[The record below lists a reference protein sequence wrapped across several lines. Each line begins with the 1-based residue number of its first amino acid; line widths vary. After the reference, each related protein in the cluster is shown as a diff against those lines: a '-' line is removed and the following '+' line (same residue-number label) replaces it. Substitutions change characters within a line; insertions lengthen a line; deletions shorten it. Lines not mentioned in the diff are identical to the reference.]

1 MENYLF
7 LLSTNF
13 NILEFVVT
21 FIKNNTHI
29 LFGINFILVLSIIFL
44 ESKKTES
51 SWSWI
56 LVLSLLPFLGFI
68 LYLLL
73 GRPIYREKIFPYSK
87 DKKIDFQRK
96 LIDSQSAI
104 PYTINTEVG
113 KKHSNLMQL
122 NFNSNQSFLSI
133 NNEVTTIIDGKEKF
147 EKLFEDI
154 KNAKSYIH
162 IQYYIIKN
170 DSLGKE
176 LFNLLIDKLNSGVEV
191 YLLYDDIGS
200 RTLNSFTLRKLIK
213 AGAKTKSFF
222 KSQLPLINLRMNYR
236 NHRKLVIIDGE
247 IGYVGG
253 FNVGNEYLG
262 LDKKMGY
269 WRDTHLRI
277 KGEAVS
283 LLNLRFI
290 DDWNS
295 QIPNKKNIEY
305 IDIEKH
311 LSPTKFKPNTKIPIQ
326 IVTSGPDE
334 DIDQIKLA
342 YIHMINKAKKYIY
355 IQSPYF
361 ILDDSIM
368 DALHI
373 AILSGVEVK
382 IMIPDKSDHFL
393 VKWANYSNV
402 GKLVLAGADAYEYN
416 KGFIHA
422 KTIIIDDEVTSIGTA
437 NFDNRSFAL
446 NFEINAFVYD
456 ENITSSY
463 KDIFL
468 EDLKNSTKI
477 TKEIYETRPL
487 SVKFKE
493 SIMQLIA
500 PIL

>member
-1 MENYLF
+1 M
-7 LLSTNF
+7 
-13 NILEFVVT
+13 
-21 FIKNNTHI
+21 
-29 LFGINFILVLSIIFL
+29 
-44 ESKKTES
+44 
-51 SWSWI
+51 
-56 LVLSLLPFLGFI
+56 LPFLGFI

-73 GRPIYREKIFPYSK
+73 GRPIHRDKIFPYGSK
-87 DKKIDFQRK
+87 EKIKYQRK
-96 LIDSQSAI
+96 LIDSSAAL
-104 PYTINTEVG
+104 PYVADSELGEKYN
-113 KKHSNLMQL
+113 SLMKL
-122 NFNSNQSFLSI
+122 NFNSNQSFLSV
-133 NNEVTTIIDGKEKF
+133 NNEVETIIDGKEKF
-147 EKLFEDI
+147 QKLFEDI

-176 LFNLLIDKLNSGVEV
+176 LFNLLIEKLNEGVDV

-200 RTLNSFTLRKLIK
+200 RTLNNFTLRKLIK

-222 KSQLPLINLRMNYR
+222 KSKLPLINIRMNYR

-253 FNVGNEYLG
+253 FNIGNEYLG

-277 KGEAVS
+277 TGEAVS

-295 QIPNKKNIEY
+295 QISNKKNIEY
-305 IDIEKH
+305 IDIKKFYSEKP
-311 LSPTKFKPNTKIPIQ
+311 SKTTSQIPIQ
-326 IVTSGPDE
+326 IITSGPDE

-361 ILDDSIM
+361 VLDDSIT

-373 AILSGVEVK
+373 AILSGVDVR
-382 IMIPDKSDHFL
+382 IMIPDKSDHL
-393 VKWANYSNV
+393 LIRWANYANA
-402 GKLVLAGADAYEYN
+402 GKLILAGAKVYEYN

-437 NFDNRSFAL
+437 NFDNRSFKL
-446 NFEINAFVYD
+446 NFEINALVYD
-456 ENITSSY
+456 KKITNNY
-463 KDIFL
+463 KEIFFNDI
-468 EDLKNSTKI
+468 KNSSQI
-477 TKEIYETRPL
+477 TKEIYENR
-487 SVKFKE
+487 SAMIRIKE
-493 SIMQLIA
+493 SIIQLVA